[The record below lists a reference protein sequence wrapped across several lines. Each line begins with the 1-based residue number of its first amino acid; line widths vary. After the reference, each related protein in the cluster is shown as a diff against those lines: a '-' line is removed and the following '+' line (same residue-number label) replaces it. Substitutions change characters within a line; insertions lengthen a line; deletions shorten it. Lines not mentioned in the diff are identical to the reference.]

1 MELSRTERHK
11 QRREQ
16 QQQRKRKAVWI
27 YVVFGIIVISAALF
41 AWQGKLF
48 DLGGTEAKDG
58 ITAPAGD
65 KSAVGDQEQNGEG
78 ANDSKGTKDVTDAND
93 GTTVPENKKEA
104 TVRLTFV
111 GDMMMSGRV
120 EDVVKDKGYDFPYYY
135 AKSLLQDADLA
146 IGNLET
152 PLTTGGKPADNKLF
166 VYKSSPKMAQVMADA
181 GIDIVNLAN
190 NHSMDQGE
198 EGLLDTFQALKA
210 ANVSYIG
217 AGKNSKEAYTPLI
230 VERNGIKLAFLGLS
244 RVIPDDSWY
253 AWKNKPGVATTY
265 EGTKERAAESIK
277 AAKKEADIVVVIA
290 HWGEERTDEPN
301 AKQKELAKLFVDSGA
316 DLIVGGHP
324 HVVQGFEQQQDS
336 WIAYSMGNFI
346 FTQAENPKTW
356 ETMALQA
363 ECKKDGKCELKM
375 TPYFTDVGQAIPLE
389 GERGQKVMKRLQ
401 EISTGIHIDQNGN
414 IRKKQ

>member
-11 QRREQ
+11 QQREQ
-16 QQQRKRKAVWI
+16 RQNRKRKAVWG
-27 YVVFGIIVISAALF
+27 YSVLGIIIIAAALF

-48 DLGGTEAKDG
+48 DLGGTEAQDG
-58 ITAPAGD
+58 ITAPVGD
-65 KSAVGDQEQNGEG
+65 KSGTGGQDQTAEG
-78 ANDSKGTKDVTDAND
+78 ADDSKDSKDANADD
-93 GTTVPENKKEA
+93 GTAVPDDKKEP
-104 TVRLTFV
+104 TVRLAFV

-120 EDVVKDKGYDFPYYY
+120 EDVVKEKGYDFPYYY

-152 PLTTGGKPADNKLF
+152 PLTTGGSPADNKLF
-166 VYKSSPKMAQVMADA
+166 VYKSSPKMAQAMAEA

-198 EGLLDTFQALKA
+198 EGLLDTFKALKS
-210 ANVSYIG
+210 ANVAYIG
-217 AGKNSKEAYTPLI
+217 AGSNSKEAYTPHI

-244 RVIPDDSWY
+244 RVIPDDTWY

-265 EGTKERAAESIK
+265 EGTKERAAEAIK
-277 AAKKEADIVVVIA
+277 SAKKEADIVVVIA

-324 HVVQGFEQQQDS
+324 HVVQGFEQQKNS

-375 TPYFTDVGQAIPLE
+375 TPFFTNVGQAIPLE
-389 GERGQKVMKRLQ
+389 GERGQKLMKRVQ
-401 EISTGIHIDQNGN
+401 EISPGVQIDQGGN